1 MKTLQLF
8 FLFLPGWASRTPPLP
23 APLARSSSTRLAD
36 SGGGW
41 GGTLTLLA
49 QLGKGW
55 RASRANYISHHAQ
68 HCGPHKTKK
77 EVDSF
82 TWIPGGG
89 RGPDRRLRWRLFA

>member
-23 APLARSSSTRLAD
+23 APLAPSSSPSSTRLAD
-36 SGGGW
+36 SGGGG
-41 GGTLTLLA
+41 GGTLTLSA

-68 HCGPHKTKK
+68 HCGPH
-77 EVDSF
+77 
-82 TWIPGGG
+82 
-89 RGPDRRLRWRLFA
+89 